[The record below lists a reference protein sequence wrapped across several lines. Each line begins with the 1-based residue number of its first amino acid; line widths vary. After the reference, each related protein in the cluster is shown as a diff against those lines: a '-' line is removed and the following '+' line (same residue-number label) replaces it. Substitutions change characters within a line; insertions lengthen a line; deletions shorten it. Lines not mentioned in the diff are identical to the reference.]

1 MKYYVVDRYRQGI
14 DIKYLNE
21 ELSNGRLRRVFDTY
35 ADAKKYLEG
44 CFSMILIIVYLVFWI
59 TEHGYAAFQK
69 HTEKLYNDFQY
80 LYIAELERRKG

>member
-35 ADAKKYLEG
+35 ADAKEYLEG
-44 CFSMILIIVYLVFWI
+44 CFFDDSDYCVFGLLDNGTWI
-59 TEHGYAAFQK
+59 RCFSETH
-69 HTEKLYNDFQY
+69 
-80 LYIAELERRKG
+80 RKVVQ